1 MLLLLYSNIR
11 FQSIYCW
18 LHLQSISDLWDAKW
32 SATWVI
38 ILALNFIKLFVIWNV
53 TNNSMNS
60 KQHSC
65 SITLIKALFFKLHTI
80 FKLCLCKRNC
90 NSGIFS
96 SSAILFSVKQCKI
109 ISSLKYQI
117 YYYCAKQKRT
127 HKTLK
132 QDFTPESFFIK
143 AKSYFYCRFF

>member
-1 MLLLLYSNIR
+1 
-11 FQSIYCW
+11 
-18 LHLQSISDLWDAKW
+18 
-32 SATWVI
+32 
-38 ILALNFIKLFVIWNV
+38 
-53 TNNSMNS
+53 MNS

-65 SITLIKALFFKLHTI
+65 SITLLKALFFKLHTI

-143 AKSYFYCRFF
+143 ARSYFYCRFFLKNVILNASFLSLPYLEEISILFLPWYHLS